1 MGRETRSRYHRD
13 VSEFTENLAR
23 VEENIA
29 AACRTAGRT
38 RGEVQLMAVSKV
50 HPAEAMAEAL
60 AAGLTLFGEN
70 RVQEFETKRTLLL
83 DLGIANAEVHLIGH
97 LQTNK
102 SGRAA
107 EIFDGVDSVDSL
119 RLAER
124 LNDASAK
131 LAKRLPILVEVK
143 LSDEPTKA
151 GIDPASAELRTLLE
165 RLPGM
170 QHLMMRGLM
179 TIAPFDDNP
188 ETARACFR
196 GLRGLRDT
204 WAREFP
210 KLDFGELSMGMSGDF
225 AIAIEEGSTLVRV
238 GTALFGKRPKAAG

>member
-1 MGRETRSRYHRD
+1 MSQ
-13 VSEFTENLAR
+13 FAENLAR
-23 VEENIA
+23 VEVSIG
-29 AACRTAGRT
+29 AACRTAGRS
-38 RGEVQLMAVSKV
+38 RGEVRLMAVSKV

-70 RVQEFETKRTLLL
+70 RVQEFDAKRTRLL
-83 DLGIANAEVHLIGH
+83 DLGIANAQVHLIGH

-131 LAKRLPILVEVK
+131 LGRRLPVLLEIK

-165 RLPGM
+165 RLPEM
-170 QHLMMRGLM
+170 QHLAMRGLM
-179 TIAPFDDNP
+179 TIAPFDDNL
-188 ETARACFR
+188 ESARTCFR
-196 GLRGLRDT
+196 RLRGLRDT
-204 WAREFP
+204 WAQEFP
-210 KLDFGELSMGMSGDF
+210 RLDFGELSMGMSGDF
-225 AIAIEEGSTLVRV
+225 AIAIEEGSTLVRI
-238 GTALFGKRPKAAG
+238 GTALFGKRPQVSG